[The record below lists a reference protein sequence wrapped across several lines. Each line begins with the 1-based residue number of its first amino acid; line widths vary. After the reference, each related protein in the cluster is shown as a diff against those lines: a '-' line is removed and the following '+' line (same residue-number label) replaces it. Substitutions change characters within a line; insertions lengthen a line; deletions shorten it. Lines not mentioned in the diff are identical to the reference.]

1 MGILDLFK
9 NFFTCARTDNKNNI
23 HNSINKTTNDNY
35 PNIDYSMSI
44 FLNWAN
50 GKKIGESLT
59 DYPQY
64 IKYECNINNPIDF
77 HKKMINDGYLCTPE
91 IDSLLTF
98 YKVTELKQI
107 LSKNNLPTT
116 GKKNILIQ
124 RIIDNV
130 PKDTLE
136 KIKNLF
142 KGYVLSEKGRFF
154 IDKNN
159 DYIEIH
165 KNSNWMISLDEY
177 TNKKKQLQFDA
188 HFYDIAWG
196 IFNDR
201 NLQYT
206 HEQNW
211 GLVRNNIFNMSE
223 LLNKE
228 NKPAQSL
235 LFLLSVLYY
244 DLSGL
249 MNNNILCNFEDIVLA
264 PGIISRILKLKKY
277 YSEDIINNCPF
288 LNQLPYSYFTIE
300 TFKLMLHELLE
311 SGDIDL
317 NKYKKYAK
325 TTKHNI

>member
-91 IDSLLTF
+91 IDSLLAF

-188 HFYDIAWG
+188 HFYDIACG

>member
-50 GKKIGESLT
+50 GKKIGKSLI

-64 IKYECNINNPIDF
+64 IKYKCNINNPIDF

-91 IDSLLTF
+91 IDSLLAF

-211 GLVRNNIFNMSE
+211 GLVRNNIFNMYE

-249 MNNNILCNFEDIVLA
+249 MNNNILCNLEDIVLA

-288 LNQLPYSYFTIE
+288 LNQLPYSYFTID

-325 TTKHNI
+325 TTKHNF

>member
-9 NFFTCARTDNKNNI
+9 SFFTCARSGNKNNI
-23 HNSINKTTNDNY
+23 QNSINKTANDNY

-50 GKKIGESLT
+50 GKKIGKSLI

-64 IKYECNINNPIDF
+64 IKYKCNINNPIDF

-91 IDSLLTF
+91 IDSLLAF

-211 GLVRNNIFNMSE
+211 GLVRNNIFNMYE

-249 MNNNILCNFEDIVLA
+249 MNNNILCNLEDIVLA

-288 LNQLPYSYFTIE
+288 LNQLPYSYFTID

-325 TTKHNI
+325 TTKHNF